1 LALVALAIFGPRL
14 QKLEQVGYGAVLAG
28 ALGNGIE
35 RFSQGYVTDFIDVRL
50 INFAIFNWADVS
62 INIGIGAY
70 LLHTLLMSKSKL

>member
-1 LALVALAIFGPRL
+1 
-14 QKLEQVGYGAVLAG
+14 
-28 ALGNGIE
+28 
-35 RFSQGYVTDFIDVRL
+35 L